1 MSCRVSDSTIDRPPN
16 ILYIHS
22 HDTGRHVQ
30 PYGYWV
36 RTPHLQMLAEQGV
49 LFRKAFCA
57 SPTCS
62 GSRAS
67 LLTGQF
73 CHNNGMLGLAHRG
86 WKLNDYGEHLIH
98 PLREA
103 GYRSILI
110 GEQHISE
117 DPGVIGYDEVVP
129 VDNNHA
135 TQVAPAANAMLRDTS
150 EPFFMSVGFFET
162 HREFELPASVRDS
175 LYAQPAPNLP
185 DLEATR
191 EDVAAFKASARSLD
205 EGIGSVLNEL
215 HRAGLEDN
223 TLIVC
228 TTDHGLA
235 FPRQKATLYD
245 RGTGVLTIVRGPGG
259 FTGGKVFDAMVS
271 HLDIYPTLCEL
282 AGVSTPDYA
291 YGKSILPL
299 ISGEVDRLHDEVF
312 TEMTFHAAYEPQ
324 RAVRTER
331 WKYIRRFH
339 DYQHPVLANCDDSAT
354 KDLLVAA
361 GWGDQ
366 IVPEERLYDLLL
378 DPNEN
383 ANLAYD
389 ESHAS
394 VREDLAARVGAWM
407 EATDDPLLDG
417 PVEPP
422 PGALVNGPDQVS
434 PSEPTIEG
442 WSPTASGGAVR

>member
-1 MSCRVSDSTIDRPPN
+1 M
-16 ILYIHS
+16 
-22 HDTGRHVQ
+22 Q

-67 LLTGQF
+67 LLTGQY
-73 CHNNGMLGLAHRG
+73 CHNNGMFGLAHRG
-86 WKLNDYGEHLIH
+86 WKLNDYGQHLVH

-103 GYRSILI
+103 GYRSILV
-110 GEQHISE
+110 GEQHISK
-117 DPGVIGYDEVVP
+117 DPGVIGYDKVCEL
-129 VDNNHA
+129 DTNHA
-135 TQVAPAANAMLRDTS
+135 AEVAPLANQMLRETS

-162 HREFELPASVRDS
+162 HREFELPSSVRDA

-191 EDVAAFKASARSLD
+191 EDMAAFKASARSLD

-235 FPRQKATLYD
+235 FPRAKATLFD
-245 RGTGVLTIVRGPGG
+245 RGTGVLTIIRGPGG
-259 FTGGKVFDAMVS
+259 FAGGKVIDQMVS

-282 AGVSTPDYA
+282 AGVRPPDFLQ
-291 YGKSILPL
+291 GKSLLPL
-299 ISGEVDRLHDEVF
+299 VNGEVDRLHDEVF

-324 RAVRTER
+324 RAVRTEH

-339 DYQHPVLANCDDSAT
+339 DYDHPVLANCDDSDT
-354 KDLLVAA
+354 KTLLVDA

-366 IVPEERLYDLLL
+366 VVPREHLYDLIL
-378 DPNEN
+378 DPGESR
-383 ANLAYD
+383 NLAD
-389 ESHAS
+389 DPAHEA
-394 VREDLAARVGAWM
+394 VRADLAGKVEDWM
-407 EATDDPLLDG
+407 RATDDPLLDG
-417 PVEPP
+417 PVAAP
-422 PGALVNGPDQVS
+422 PGALVNRQDQVS
-434 PSEPTIEG
+434 PAEETTAG
-442 WSPTASGGAVR
+442 WSREPSGAER

>member
-1 MSCRVSDSTIDRPPN
+1 MNCRVSDSTITRPPN

-67 LLTGQF
+67 LLTGQY

-103 GYRSILI
+103 GYRSVLI

-117 DPGVIGYDEVVP
+117 DPGVIGYDEVVS
-129 VDNNHA
+129 VDSNHA
-135 TQVAPAANAMLRDTS
+135 SQVAPAANAMLRETS

-175 LYAQPAPNLP
+175 LYAQPAPNLL
-185 DLEATR
+185 DLEVTR
-191 EDVAAFKASARSLD
+191 DDMAAFKASARSLD

-215 HRAGLEDN
+215 HRAGLEEN

-259 FTGGKVFDAMVS
+259 FTGGKVYDAMIS

-282 AGVSTPDYA
+282 AGVPTPAFA

-299 ISGEVDRLHDEVF
+299 ITGEVDRLHDEVF

-339 DYQHPVLANCDDSAT
+339 DYEHPVLANCDDSAT

-366 IVPEERLYDLLL
+366 IVAEERLHDLIL

-389 ESHAS
+389 DSHAS
-394 VREDLAARVGAWM
+394 VREDLAARLDAWM
-407 EATDDPLLDG
+407 EATDDPLLNG

-422 PGALVNGPDQVS
+422 PGALVNSPDQLS
-434 PSEPTIEG
+434 PSEPTVEN
-442 WSPTASGGAVR
+442 WSPAGSGGAAR